1 MNGEVVL
8 LDSVSALG
16 AHHAGVVVVT
26 GSHGGV
32 AAMRHAAAFAP
43 RALVCHDGGIGRD
56 GAGVAG
62 LAVLAAPAAAVDGRS
77 ARIGDSRDLWQRGA
91 ISRVNDA
98 AGKLGLRPGMPV
110 VAAVPLLLVAPPP
123 PPGGSASPPALR
135 LTEPRCVVADSIS
148 LLTSAH
154 RGWIAVVGSHAA
166 PAAVAIGL
174 PIGLAGCLHHDA
186 GAVEDDGCDAHGIA
200 GLTLWGPVPA
210 AAVSGRT
217 ARIGDGEDVLARGV
231 LSAVNAA
238 AASCGLRPGMA
249 ARDAVLVLA
258 RHHHQQ
264 AAGQRPVRKGDEA

>member
-1 MNGEVVL
+1 MNGRVVL

-16 AHHAGVVVVT
+16 AQHAGMVVVT

-62 LAVLAAPAAAVDGRS
+62 LAALAVPAAAVDGRG
-77 ARIGDSRDLWQRGA
+77 ARIGDSWDLWQRGA
-91 ISRVNDA
+91 ISRVNHA
-98 AGKLGLRPGMPV
+98 AAKLGLRPGMPV
-110 VAAVPLLLVAPPP
+110 AAAVPLLLFAPTPPP
-123 PPGGSASPPALR
+123 AQATAPAALR
-135 LTEPRCVVADSIS
+135 VTEPRCVVADSIS
-148 LLTSAH
+148 LLTPAH

-186 GAVEDDGCDAHGIA
+186 GAIEDGGCEAHGIA
-200 GLTLWGPVPA
+200 GLALWDRIPA

-238 AASCGLRPGMA
+238 AASSGLRPGMT
-249 ARDAVLVLA
+249 ARDAVLALA
-258 RHHHQQ
+258 RYHHQQ
-264 AAGQRPVRKGDEA
+264 AAGQRPARRGDEA